1 MLVVMLLSQ
10 LLEVLDI
17 REGGRD
23 LGMKTLSSLLL
34 HSNNLRRVVGAP
46 YWGGMCRC
54 RRRKLCIL

>member
-17 REGGRD
+17 REGRD

-34 HSNNLRRVVGAP
+34 HSNNLRRVVGALS
-46 YWGGMCRC
+46 WGGMCRC
-54 RRRKLCIL
+54 RRRKLYIL

>member
-34 HSNNLRRVVGAP
+34 HSNNLRRVVGALS
-46 YWGGMCRC
+46 WGGMCR
-54 RRRKLCIL
+54 